1 MRARE
6 QMLLEE
12 YSREL
17 GIAVSIQ
24 QLIQSHQRIR
34 ARLRELEFEKKSSR
48 EAECKKVVS
57 EYHDAT
63 WVLWSDLNKMT
74 LQEINERIGY

>member
-1 MRARE
+1 MRAIE

-12 YSREL
+12 YAREL
-17 GIAVSIQ
+17 GVTLSIQ
-24 QLIQSHQRIR
+24 TLIDSHRRIR
-34 ARLRELEFEKKSSR
+34 TQLRELNLEKKLIR
-48 EAECKKVVS
+48 EAACKKVVS